1 MWVSNLT
8 SECDE
13 KLKVL
18 TIDSS
23 ELLKFDEINSPFAK
37 LAFGNESMGLA
48 QAFCR
53 LHLCQTRALSSL
65 DQPLRE
71 FPVGFPIGMV
81 FGIHALRYSQYLTSS
96 PKWGIVD
103 RH

>member
-23 ELLKFDEINSPFAK
+23 ELRRSSTKSTLLSRSSHLEMKVWALPKRFAACTCVRPALFRASTSRCVNS
-37 LAFGNESMGLA
+37 
-48 QAFCR
+48 R
-53 LHLCQTRALSSL
+53 
-65 DQPLRE
+65 
-71 FPVGFPIGMV
+71 
-81 FGIHALRYSQYLTSS
+81 
-96 PKWGIVD
+96 
-103 RH
+103 